1 MRRLLLLTALITL
14 FFSTACDQGNP
25 KGAVYDDVPA
35 QLDTNSRVTFILSD
49 DQGRVTDRTVA
60 EALSNV
66 GNTVILANRP
76 KSLPWETFLV
86 GLKEKIRQ
94 LWARGLEAKNIS
106 VIGRGGNGLQ
116 ALVLASLVREGRT
129 RYAVM
134 GACPRP
140 GGPGWKA
147 FIDILELNGPRM
159 EGQALSL
166 YHSDAANSGSCQAI
180 FDKASA
186 LEGWET
192 DLSGRADPTVF
203 EHPSPEW
210 IKEVIAWIHE

>member
-1 MRRLLLLTALITL
+1 MRRLLLLSTLAAL
-14 FFSTACDQGNP
+14 FFSTACDQGGP
-25 KGAVYDDVPA
+25 KGAIHDDVPP
-35 QLDTNSRVTFILSD
+35 QLDANSRVTFILTD
-49 DQGRVTDRTVA
+49 DQARTTDRTVA
-60 EALSNV
+60 EALSEV
-66 GNTVILANRP
+66 GNIVILANRP
-76 KSLPWETFLV
+76 ANLPWETFFV

-94 LWARGLEAKNIS
+94 LWARGLKAKNIS
-106 VIGRGGNGLQ
+106 AIGRGGNGLQ

-140 GGPGWKA
+140 GDPGWKG
-147 FIDILELNGPRM
+147 FNEILELNGPRM

-166 YHSDAANSGSCQAI
+166 YHSGALNSGSCQAI
-180 FDKASA
+180 FDNASA

-192 DLSGRADPTVF
+192 DLSGKTDPTVF

-210 IKEVIAWIHE
+210 IKEVIAWINE